1 MRTLAVILVALI
13 TTGCDR
19 KPPAPP
25 TPSPGGGGETING
38 SERIGWDQQADGT
51 DELAAFRY
59 ATFVDGNR
67 SEIGAVSCGA
77 SPSASG
83 FACSGR
89 LPSMS
94 AGAHAL
100 QLSTF
105 VVRNGETLESER
117 SATLNVV
124 VSASSAGERT
134 ATPVVGAMVGT
145 AGGAAFR
152 VVHIVNGLE
161 RPTDMAVAPDGRVFV
176 TEAPGRIS
184 IVTSGRRRTAL
195 EPVPGARV
203 ALPALA
209 LDPQFARNGFVY
221 VVRAVLEGAP
231 PVFQLVRYREVGGTL
246 GEAATLLDNVPASIA
261 EPAAALRFGP
271 DGRLYAAFEQP
282 IDAPSS
288 EGGFNGKVLRLDP
301 DGTTPRDQR
310 GGSPV
315 LASGARRPR
324 GLDWDPNGALWIVDG
339 DVVRTER
346 LIAVRPDPAP
356 RGRSMSFALPVPFGA
371 ASAVF
376 HPAGDLLIGAETG
389 RYVLR
394 VRFDPANRQR
404 VLGTERL
411 LEGSVD
417 AVRAIAVTPDG
428 SVYVC
433 TNAALIALK
442 PERF

>member
-1 MRTLAVILVALI
+1 MRKLAALLVLLM
-13 TTGCDR
+13 TTGCGG

-25 TPSPGGGGETING
+25 TPNPGGGETING

-59 ATFVDGNR
+59 AVFVDGNR
-67 SEIGAVSCGA
+67 SEIASVSCGTA
-77 SPSASG
+77 ASASG

-89 LPSMS
+89 LPAMS

-124 VSASSAGERT
+124 VSTPGAGAQT
-134 ATPVVGAMVGT
+134 ATLGAGAIVGT
-145 AGGAAFR
+145 TAGAGFQVTAL
-152 VVHIVNGLE
+152 VNGLQQ
-161 RPTDMAVAPDGRVFV
+161 PTDIATAPDGRVLIA
-176 TEAPGRIS
+176 EATGRIS
-184 IVTSGRRRTAL
+184 IVAAGRRRTAL
-195 EPVPGARV
+195 EPDPGAHV
-203 ALPALA
+203 AILALA
-209 LDPQFARNGFVY
+209 LDPRFSRSGLVY
-221 VVRAVLEGAP
+221 VVRAVLDGAP
-231 PVFQLVRYREVGGTL
+231 PAFQLVRYREVGGTL

-271 DGRLYAAFEQP
+271 DGRLYVAFEEP
-282 IDAPSS
+282 TDAPST
-288 EGGFNGKVLRLDP
+288 EKGFNGKILRLNP

-315 LASGARRPR
+315 LASVARRPR
-324 GLDWDPNGALWIVDG
+324 GLDWDPGGALWIVDG
-339 DVVRTER
+339 DVTHAER
-346 LIAVRPDPAP
+346 LIAVGPGSALRAA
-356 RGRSMSFALPVPFGA
+356 SASFTLPVPFGA

-376 HPAGDLLIGAETG
+376 HPTGDLLIGAETG

-394 VRFDPANRQR
+394 VHFDPANRQR

-433 TNAALIALK
+433 TNGTLMTLK
-442 PERF
+442 PRTR